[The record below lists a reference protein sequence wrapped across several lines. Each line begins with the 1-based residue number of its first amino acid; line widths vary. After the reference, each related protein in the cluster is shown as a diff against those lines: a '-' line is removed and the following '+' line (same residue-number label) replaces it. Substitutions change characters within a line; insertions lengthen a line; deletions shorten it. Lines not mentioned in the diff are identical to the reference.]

1 MYCTKNTQR
10 NNSAEEMALGICLSR
25 PAKRNNK
32 SCAIGTALLTN
43 YKRDVDKDMTSYLK
57 EQHKIVH
64 YDLSKNDLENVDK
77 KLRAQKQF
85 LDFSFLYDRIN
96 QTKIP
101 LSDIFIS
108 ANHSPNRY
116 YSEIQN
122 RVNTLSTLA
131 KERGLQALFITL
143 TLPSEYHKC
152 KQLRRKGIADKL
164 IPNPKYN
171 GTTPKDGV
179 KVLTKMFA
187 KLRHDRVLK
196 DGLTKENRIYFRVNE
211 PHKDGT
217 PHTHILMF
225 VPVDRVG
232 RVKKAFKR
240 LFDIRAN
247 DIQDDIQNSTSYVMK
262 YINKILPLSKQN
274 KLSEKDKYLNTWYSH
289 NKVIRFHSSRTLAPL
304 EIYRLV
310 HSRYSLYALTKLIAQ
325 EHFKIYV
332 TLDTAKVM
340 EIIDECGNVVY
351 ARGSNYDVVR
361 IGANNKGNYFSNNSQ
376 TNDSAIGK

>member
-1 MYCTKNTQR
+1 MD
-10 NNSAEEMALGICLSR
+10 A
-25 PAKRNNK
+25 
-32 SCAIGTALLTN
+32 
-43 YKRDVDKDMTSYLK
+43 
-57 EQHKIVH
+57 
-64 YDLSKNDLENVDK
+64 ENVDK

-85 LDFSFLYDRIN
+85 LDFSFIYDRIN

-101 LSDIFIS
+101 LADIFIS

-131 KERGLQALFITL
+131 KERELKPLFMTL
-143 TLPSEYHKC
+143 TLPSEYHKY
-152 KQLRRKGIADKL
+152 KILHRKGIPDKL

-171 GTTPKDGV
+171 RTTPKDAV
-179 KVLTKMFA
+179 KELTKMFA
-187 KLRHDRVLK
+187 RLRHDRALK
-196 DGLTKENRIYFRVNE
+196 DGLTKDNRIYFRVNE

-225 VPVDRVG
+225 VPADRVN

-240 LFDIRAN
+240 LFDERAN

-262 YINKILPLSKQN
+262 YINKTLPLSKQD
-274 KLSEKDKYLNTWYSH
+274 KLSKKDKYLNAWYSH

-310 HSRYSLYALTKLIAQ
+310 HNRYSLYALTKLISE

-340 EIIDECGNVVY
+340 EIIDEWGDIVY
-351 ARGSNYDVVR
+351 ARGSNYDVVK
-361 IGANNKGNYFSNNSQ
+361 ISATNKGNYFSNNSQ
-376 TNDSAIGK
+376 TNDSAIGA

>member
-1 MYCTKNTQR
+1 MYYTENTQK
-10 NNSAEEMALGICLSR
+10 NSSAEEMALSMSYSH
-25 PAKRNNK
+25 PAKK
-32 SCAIGTALLTN
+32 HTESCAVGTLTS
-43 YKRDVDKDMTSYLK
+43 YKRDVDKDDTLAIK
-57 EQHKIVH
+57 AHHKIVH
-64 YDLSKNDLENVDK
+64 YGLSKSDLENVDK
-77 KLRAQKQF
+77 KLLSQKQF
-85 LDFSFLYDRIN
+85 LDYSFIYDRIN

-131 KERGLQALFITL
+131 KERGLKALFMTL
-143 TLPSEYHKC
+143 TLPSEYHKY
-152 KQLRRKGIADKL
+152 KTLSREGIADKL
-164 IPNPKYN
+164 IANPKYN
-171 GTTPKDGV
+171 GTTPKDAV

-187 KLRHDRVLK
+187 RLRHDRALK
-196 DGLTKENRIYFRVNE
+196 DGLSKDNRIYFRVNE

-225 VPVDRVG
+225 VPVDRFD

-262 YINKILPLSKQN
+262 YINKTLPLSKKD
-274 KLSEKDKYLNTWYSH
+274 KLSEKDKYINAWYSH
-289 NKVIRFHSSRTLAPL
+289 NRVIRFHSSRTLAPL
-304 EIYRLV
+304 EIYRLLY
-310 HSRYSLYALTKLIAQ
+310 SKYSLYALTKLISE

-340 EIIDECGNVVY
+340 EIIDEWGDIVY

-361 IGANNKGNYFSNNSQ
+361 IDTANKGNYFSNNFQ
-376 TNDSAIGK
+376 TNDSAIGVA